1 MPDTD
6 AELVIQTEEQRQEV
20 DLLVDSAEEAAAFI
34 AKEFRK
40 RLPEI
45 MTHAPDMPRLVHAW
59 LSQQVEG
66 RHELS
71 MRSRDLTELTQ
82 TMKGLQ
88 RRVVAAILGVGLLIV
103 AAVLYALEA
112 GGPRLLDVPAS
123 AWIAGIGGLWALLA
137 AWPRR

>member
-1 MPDTD
+1 
-6 AELVIQTEEQRQEV
+6 
-20 DLLVDSAEEAAAFI
+20 
-34 AKEFRK
+34 
-40 RLPEI
+40 

-59 LSQQVEG
+59 LSQQVDG

-71 MRSRDLTELTQ
+71 LRSKDLTDLAL
-82 TMKGLQ
+82 TMKGMQ

-103 AAVLYALEA
+103 AAVLYGLEA
-112 GGPRLLDVPAS
+112 GGPSIFSVPAA